1 MEVPVADIE
10 FNLDDVT
17 SLAQK
22 LSNAKSALGLTPKE
36 YDLLLLI
43 FAAAAARAEVTDVE
57 AGTSTLP
64 NAKIMGETVGPG
76 DPAVTSGD
84 LQYQLL
90 NAYIPGNY
98 FQAVAPGQAST
109 IGDQSPSAQAKKP
122 AADEGGQ

>member
-1 MEVPVADIE
+1 MGVPVADIE
-10 FNLDDVT
+10 FNIVEVT

-22 LSNAKSALGLTPKE
+22 LGNAKSALGLTSKE

-64 NAKIMGETVGPG
+64 NAKIMGTTAGPG

-84 LQYQLL
+84 LQKQLL
-90 NAYIPGNY
+90 NAYIPGKY
-98 FQAVAPGQAST
+98 FEAVASGQANT

-122 AADEGGQ
+122 AADEGG

>member
-1 MEVPVADIE
+1 MGVPVAD
-10 FNLDDVT
+10 FVFSLDEVT

-22 LSNAKSALGLTPKE
+22 LSNVKSALGLTPQE

-57 AGTSTLP
+57 AGVSTLP
-64 NAKIMGETVGPG
+64 NAKIWGQTVGPG
-76 DPAVTSGD
+76 DPAVSSGD

-98 FQAVAPGQAST
+98 FQAVKPGQAST
-109 IGDQSPSAQAKKP
+109 IGGDTSPSAQAKEP
-122 AADEGGQ
+122 GPDEGG